1 MPLQFRGASPATTTR
16 ARRLRKVATEAEKRL
31 WNQLKDRRL
40 AGWKFVRQAPIGPY
54 FADFLCREARVVVE
68 VDGGQHSGSLHDIR
82 RDATMAR
89 AGYRVIRFWNA
100 EVLGSMESVLEGILA
115 ALPPRQSGGVER

>member
-1 MPLQFRGASPATTTR
+1 MT
-16 ARRLRKVATEAEKRL
+16 
-31 WNQLKDRRL
+31 
-40 AGWKFVRQAPIGPY
+40 
-54 FADFLCREARVVVE
+54 
-68 VDGGQHSGSLHDIR
+68 
-82 RDATMAR
+82 R

>member
-1 MPLQFRGASPATTTR
+1 
-16 ARRLRKVATEAEKRL
+16 
-31 WNQLKDRRL
+31 LKDRRL

-100 EVLGSMESVLEGILA
+100 EVLGSMESVLEGIL
-115 ALPPRQSGGVER
+115 